1 MAAHP
6 APQDDLAVARDTSLR
21 YEFRVRGR
29 LRASVLEALEDEGM
43 QSSVEPVETVLHGP
57 VADQAALQGMLNR
70 IASLGLELVEARRLP
85 GSDAG

>member
-1 MAAHP
+1 MTRD
-6 APQDDLAVARDTSLR
+6 APLR

-85 GSDAG
+85 GADVPEERG